1 MNTNNLE
8 FLQNGLKY
16 LGFDEK
22 LGIELAKNI
31 SEGKADFQLK
41 EQKSYGNDK
50 MDTSLHFRKSDTSD
64 MYFFNKY
71 EANVRKNSE
80 DIAQTFYIEK
90 NKGVTLKEAYN
101 LLSGRAVNKDLLN
114 KDGEKYNAWIQLDFS
129 GKDKYGNYPI
139 KQYHANYGYDLAQAV
154 AKHPVKELGDPEQK
168 DKLIS
173 SLEKGNVQS
182 VTFSKDGNEEKMF
195 IEANPQYKTVNVF
208 DGHMKEVKQELAK
221 QGQDA
226 KEVPVK
232 AGELEKKADKSID
245 KKQPSKKN
253 AQDNNSLLP
262 KKRTANRKGM
272 HL

>member
-50 MDTSLHFRKSDTSD
+50 MDTALHFRKSDSSD

-71 EANVRKNSE
+71 DATVKKGNE
-80 DIAQTFYIEK
+80 DLNQTFYIEK

-101 LLSGRAVNKDLLN
+101 LLSGRSVNKDLVN
-114 KDGEKYNAWIQLDFS
+114 KDGEKYNAWIQLNFS
-129 GKDKYGNYPI
+129 EKDKYGNHPV

-154 AKHPVKELGDPEQK
+154 AKHPVKELSDPEQK
-168 DKLIS
+168 DKLMS

-182 VTFSKDGNEEKMF
+182 VTFSKDGKEEKMF

-208 DGHMKEVKQELAK
+208 DGQMKEVKQENVKL
-221 QGQDA
+221 GQDV
-226 KEVPVK
+226 KEAPVK
-232 AGELEKKADKSID
+232 AGELEKKAAKSID
-245 KKQPSKKN
+245 KKQPSKN
-253 AQDNNSLLP
+253 NTQENNSLLP
-262 KKRTANRKGM
+262 KKRTSNKKGM